1 MAGHHVWRKGV
12 GGRYK
17 SPLRLRTTRENWIVL
32 IVLPISNLDDVP
44 LQIPPS
50 RPSSTPVMLYQRR
63 PGSGKRLVS
72 DQVPDKVDAGPDP
85 ATSQARN
92 SFSAKYSPRER
103 PKLAFACGDGTV
115 RGCHQ
120 KAAGAPT
127 SPPVKYCPYGMHR
140 AQVRWPRG
148 KGETRCQRRVGRLG
162 HAGTCKSGRSRA
174 RPSVTMIRFPIPPP
188 PPSNPSMAGRR
199 ASCWQRSRSMRR
211 SPTFSPVAPVAPALG
226 GYRGSGHGTG
236 ARHPFDWSKPHRL
249 ARSTADLLRKPRPGP
264 SRVCEPCRAHAF
276 VC

>member
-1 MAGHHVWRKGV
+1 MFQIRCQTKSMQDQTRPLHKQETAFLPNTAP
-12 GGRYK
+12 GRGRNW
-17 SPLRLRTTRENWIVL
+17 PLRAAMARSAGATR
-32 IVLPISNLDDVP
+32 
-44 LQIPPS
+44 
-50 RPSSTPVMLYQRR
+50 RR
-63 PGSGKRLVS
+63 PERL
-72 DQVPDKVDAGPDP
+72 QVRR
-85 ATSQARN
+85 S
-92 SFSAKYSPRER
+92 SI
-103 PKLAFACGDGTV
+103 V
-115 RGCHQ
+115 R
-120 KAAGAPT
+120 T
-127 SPPVKYCPYGMHR
+127 GMHR

-174 RPSVTMIRFPIPPP
+174 RPSVTMICFPIPPP